1 MLASVAEPQPEQ
13 EPEPVEQ
20 PEPAGE
26 RDPAPLQDSPEE
38 ELAADPDETEEPGE
52 DDVSEEAAELD
63 EGLSVEEESPRW
75 AERLKP
81 IEAEPSADRPPRPS
95 LFGSRKPAATPAPTA
110 GAQPVERVARPT
122 EPVTRMRAPAPR
134 PAEPPRPAIPTPGE
148 LATPRMLVTREP
160 PAVAAGGAEQQRGE
174 RRERRR
180 ITASIAPSAAPAA
193 VAASPAVPSVEK
205 DLLDGAIQK
214 IVSRSAELAGSVD
227 PEDRIPVDLILD
239 HSRETV
245 EEVMALLGP
254 ARSTGLRRVLA
265 DLGEIQD
272 IIMLMQLEKGHAP
285 ADDALTLLL
294 QIRRDLE
301 TLHAA

>member
-1 MLASVAEPQPEQ
+1 
-13 EPEPVEQ
+13 
-20 PEPAGE
+20 
-26 RDPAPLQDSPEE
+26 
-38 ELAADPDETEEPGE
+38 
-52 DDVSEEAAELD
+52 
-63 EGLSVEEESPRW
+63 
-75 AERLKP
+75 
-81 IEAEPSADRPPRPS
+81 
-95 LFGSRKPAATPAPTA
+95 
-110 GAQPVERVARPT
+110 
-122 EPVTRMRAPAPR
+122 
-134 PAEPPRPAIPTPGE
+134 
-148 LATPRMLVTREP
+148 
-160 PAVAAGGAEQQRGE
+160 
-174 RRERRR
+174 
-180 ITASIAPSAAPAA
+180 
-193 VAASPAVPSVEK
+193 
-205 DLLDGAIQK
+205 
-214 IVSRSAELAGSVD
+214 VD